1 MEKISEEIKEFVN
14 KIRGGYT
21 FDFTKDTKLQEDLN
35 IWGDDAVEFIY
46 DFGKKFNVDISEFDI
61 RKYFKPEGDT
71 ILASI
76 VNHFRKTR
84 PQKFSSLTLGDLEQA
99 IRDGKLI

>member
-1 MEKISEEIKEFVN
+1 MENISEEIKAFVN

-35 IWGDDAVEFIY
+35 IWGDDAVEFIE
-46 DFGKKFNVDISEFDI
+46 DFGANFNVDISEFDF
-61 RKYFKPEGDT
+61 RKYFKPEGDM

-76 VNHFRKTR
+76 VDLFRKTK
-84 PQKFSSLTLGDLEQA
+84 PLEYTLLTLGDLEQA
-99 IRDGKLI
+99 IRNGKLV